1 MALPRPQ
8 TRCPV
13 LILTPADLNAD
24 APGTFGLSMAEG
36 LTSA

>member
-8 TRCPV
+8 TRRPV
-13 LILTPADLNAD
+13 LILTPADPDAD
-24 APGTFGLSMAEG
+24 APAAFGLSMAEG